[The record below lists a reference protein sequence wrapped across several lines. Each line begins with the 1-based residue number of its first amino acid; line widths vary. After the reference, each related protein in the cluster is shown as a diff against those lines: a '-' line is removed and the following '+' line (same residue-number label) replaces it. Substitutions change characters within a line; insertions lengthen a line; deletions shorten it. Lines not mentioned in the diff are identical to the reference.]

1 MYFDTKKRTHP
12 IRPSLSPKA
21 KRADASITSASASFR
36 RVKCMHTKHTFACA
50 RTFHQA
56 FFVRAAPKTGGE
68 LLVGLLTYVSRRP
81 KNRHCISVAF
91 PAKPLRPPVTCF
103 RRKRIH
109 STNTA
114 IELHVCR
121 NFRLGCCCKTCSGL
135 SPDSLVQQNKDAC
148 PFHDVERVAH
158 LPQKPDV
165 IFSFRFMH
173 RLRRFPHTA
182 TL

>member
-1 MYFDTKKRTHP
+1 MYFDTKSKKSGR
-12 IRPSLSPKA
+12 IQYVRFC
-21 KRADASITSASASFR
+21 SFR
-36 RVKCMHTKHTFACA
+36 RVKCIHIKHTFACVY
-50 RTFHQA
+50 TFHQA
-56 FFVRAAPKTGGE
+56 FFVRAAPKIGGE
-68 LLVGLLTYVSRRP
+68 LLVGLLTDVSRWFHTTIAYPSPSQLTTTAASDLLSQKTDKLHNHSYRIA
-81 KNRHCISVAF
+81 RCRS
-91 PAKPLRPPVTCF
+91 F
-103 RRKRIH
+103 RRGF
-109 STNTA
+109 
-114 IELHVCR
+114 CY
-121 NFRLGCCCKTCSGL
+121 KTCPGL